1 MEKEFAYLNA
11 LVAQKKQQELT
22 DDDKNKLAQAESL
35 LRIQGLFF
43 KIDANTAIGLLDFLG
58 VPKEN
63 MKELYSKLTSPEA
76 FVASNQQEYYVVEPE
91 SFTK

>member
-1 MEKEFAYLNA
+1 METEFAYLNE
-11 LVAQKKQQELT
+11 LVAQKKQQNLT
-22 DDDKNKLAQAESL
+22 DEDKNKLAQAESL

-58 VPKEN
+58 VPREN
-63 MKELYSKLTSPEA
+63 MKDFYSKLTSPEA
-76 FVASNQQEYYVVEPE
+76 YMATKQQEYYVVEPE